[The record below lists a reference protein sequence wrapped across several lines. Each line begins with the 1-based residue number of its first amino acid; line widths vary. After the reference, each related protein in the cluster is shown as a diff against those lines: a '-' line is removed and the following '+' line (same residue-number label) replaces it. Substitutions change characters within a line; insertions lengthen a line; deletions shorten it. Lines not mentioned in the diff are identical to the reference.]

1 MSSIGVG
8 LVGYKFMGRAHS
20 NGYRQVT
27 HFFDVDPAPKMV
39 AICGRN
45 EEAVSGAAKQLGWEG
60 YETDYHKLI
69 ARDDI
74 QLIDVSTPGDSHY
87 DVVLAALAAGK
98 HVLCEK
104 PLANTLDQAREMLAA
119 AKKAGVINMVNF
131 NYRRVPA
138 VVLAKRLI
146 EEGRIGEIRHFRAVY
161 LQDWILDPQFPLV
174 WRLQKDKAGSGAL
187 GDIAAHIVDLSHY
200 LVGDIAKVTGSL
212 DTFIK
217 ERPVEVSSGGG
228 AGLEATKGA
237 EMGQVTVDDS
247 AHFIAKFV
255 SGATGTFEVT
265 RLAAGRRN
273 HNSLEING
281 SKGSIVFDLE
291 RLNELEVYF
300 TDDAADVQGFR
311 KILVTDGPHPYVGA
325 WWPGG
330 HIIGWEHTFTH
341 TVKDLMDAIKSG
353 VNPTPSFEDGFK
365 CQAVLDAVERSSA
378 SGGWETPEQAGV

>member
-217 ERPVEVSSGGG
+217 ERPVEDSSGGG

-273 HNSLEING
+273 HNSFEING